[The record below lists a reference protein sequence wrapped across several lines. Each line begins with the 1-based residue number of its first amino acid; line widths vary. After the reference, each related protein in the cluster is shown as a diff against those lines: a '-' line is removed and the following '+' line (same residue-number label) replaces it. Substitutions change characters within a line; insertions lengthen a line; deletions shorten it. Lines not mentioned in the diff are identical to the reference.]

1 VHAEGEVGDVVV
13 GGVAPPPGDSVWEQ
27 SRFIARDNSLR
38 NFLLNEPRGGV
49 FRHYN
54 LLVPP
59 KSPGADIGFIIMEP
73 ADTPPMSGSNAMCV
87 ATVALETG
95 IVNMFEPVTELVL
108 EAPAGLVRIKA
119 QCSNGKVIS
128 VELENIPS
136 FVMHDQTSIE
146 VDGIGT
152 VAVTTAFGGDSFVMT
167 DAASLG
173 FKLVPQEAAELA
185 RIGML
190 IRKAA
195 NEQLTFSHP
204 LLPDWKHHSF
214 TYFNGPLE
222 VNQDGILTSKN
233 VCVINPGK
241 LDRSPTGTGC
251 SALMAILHAR
261 GQLSVG
267 DKFIGRSIIES
278 EFIGIVSAE
287 VDLQGIKAIIPKI
300 SGQAWIY
307 GTSQFYRD
315 PGDPWPEGYRV
326 SDTWPSYE

>member
-1 VHAEGEVGDVVV
+1 
-13 GGVAPPPGDSVWEQ
+13 
-27 SRFIARDNSLR
+27 
-38 NFLLNEPRGGV
+38 
-49 FRHYN
+49 
-54 LLVPP
+54 
-59 KSPGADIGFIIMEP
+59 
-73 ADTPPMSGSNAMCV
+73 
-87 ATVALETG
+87 
-95 IVNMFEPVTELVL
+95 
-108 EAPAGLVRIKA
+108 
-119 QCSNGKVIS
+119 
-128 VELENIPS
+128 
-136 FVMHDQTSIE
+136 
-146 VDGIGT
+146 
-152 VAVTTAFGGDSFVMT
+152 
-167 DAASLG
+167 
-173 FKLVPQEAAELA
+173 VPQEAAELA